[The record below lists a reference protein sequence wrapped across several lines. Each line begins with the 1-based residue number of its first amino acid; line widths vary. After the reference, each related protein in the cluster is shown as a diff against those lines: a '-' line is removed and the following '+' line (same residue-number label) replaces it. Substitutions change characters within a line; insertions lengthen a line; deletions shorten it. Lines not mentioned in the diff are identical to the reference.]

1 MFKFTY
7 EECKAT
13 FNKIYKSGKAP
24 LNQSYYCSRFTEIHN
39 IIPSK
44 HKEIIEH
51 YKRFVK
57 EINLRGD
64 NNE

>member
-13 FNKIYKSGKAP
+13 FNKIYKSGRQSF
-24 LNQSYYCSRFTEIHN
+24 NQKYYCKRFAEIHS
-39 IIPSK
+39 IILSR

-51 YKRFVK
+51 YKRFEK
-57 EINLRGD
+57 EVEEEEL
-64 NNE
+64 